1 MLLPSRWRET
11 PPFDQKHVAIQGL
24 EPPGGM
30 ASDALTTCGSSQ
42 FQCGNGKCITA
53 RWVCDG
59 SDDCSDGTDEL
70 PGTCMARTCR
80 PTEFSCTDRL
90 NQCIPSSWRCDGK
103 ADCENGADEDSCA
116 PKQCTGTE
124 FRCGNGQCV
133 SSSFVCD
140 DEADCDDGS
149 DEVSCPVASCSPG
162 SFQCNSTACVPRL
175 WSCDGDVDC
184 PDGSDEWPQNCGTK
198 APDSAP
204 AHQCSSLEFRCG
216 NGECIH
222 GSWKCDGGADC
233 LDQSDE
239 AECARPTCRPDE
251 FECGDGTCIHGSRQC
266 DHQHDCRDMSDEAGC
281 VNATQCEGPTRFK
294 CRSGEC
300 ISMEKVCD
308 KHRDCRDWSDE
319 PLRECGFNECLYKN
333 GGCSHICNDLKIG
346 FECLCRPGFH
356 LVDTKRCEDIDEC
369 ANPDTCSQICIN
381 LIGSYKCQCE
391 EGYQVD
397 PATKACKAIGTIAY
411 LFFTNRHE
419 IRKMTLDKSEYTR
432 VIPRL
437 KNVVALDMN
446 VATKEIYWSDISQKK
461 IYRAQMD
468 SAEDPAHHSVLISSG
483 IDAPEGIAFD
493 WIHGNLYWTDSIRSS
508 VSVVTA
514 DGSRRKTLFH
524 QGLSKPRGI
533 VVDPH
538 SNFIYWT
545 DWGNPAKIEKA
556 GLNGGDRT
564 ALVTDNIVWPNGIS
578 LDLVNQRLYWV
589 DSKLHTLS
597 SIDVQGGGR
606 RTIIVDE
613 HRLAHPLGLTV
624 FEEKVFWTDVS
635 NNAILSANRLTGED
649 ITPVAEHLTSPEDI
663 VLFHNLKQTAGR
675 DWCQVS
681 GCTFLCLAAPQV
693 GRHPPKYT
701 CVCPDNMMLARDMRT
716 CVPAVPT
723 PAAPVQP
730 HVPATDPPRRPP
742 VPAST
747 TPKPLVRT
755 TPKPLVQTTPK
766 TLVRT
771 TPKPLVRTTPKP
783 LVRTTPKPLVRTTT
797 VPVIITSPA
806 AKLVPSTIEP
816 PVRTTTP
823 EPRTASPQP
832 LKPKILQTTTETPVT
847 SPDFHH
853 ELAAAVP
860 NPASDAP
867 IALYIALPLA
877 IVCLVAA
884 GAVLLWRNY
893 RLKNT
898 NTIHFDNPVY
908 QKTTEDQVHIWR
920 SYSLDGYSYPK
931 RQIVSLDEEADNP
944 AFADN

>member
-1 MLLPSRWRET
+1 HNSPWIS
-11 PPFDQKHVAIQGL
+11 HN
-24 EPPGGM
+24 
-30 ASDALTTCGSSQ
+30 Q
-42 FQCGNGKCITA
+42 FQCGNGKCITV

-59 SDDCSDGTDEL
+59 TDDCGDGTDEL
-70 PGTCMARTCR
+70 PGTCMAKTCR

-90 NQCIPSSWRCDGK
+90 NQCVPSTWRCDGK

-116 PKQCTGTE
+116 PKQCADTE
-124 FRCGNGQCV
+124 FRCRNGQCV

-149 DEVSCPVASCSPG
+149 DEASCPVASCSPG
-162 SFQCNSTACVPRL
+162 SFQCNSTVCIPRL
-175 WSCDGDVDC
+175 WSCDGDADC
-184 PDGSDEWPQNCGTK
+184 SDGSDEWPQNCGTK
-198 APDSAP
+198 TPNSAP

-239 AECARPTCRPDE
+239 AECARSTCRPDE

-266 DHQHDCRDMSDEAGC
+266 NHQYDCRDMSDEAGC

-308 KHRDCRDWSDE
+308 KQRDCRDWSDE
-319 PLRECGFNECLYKN
+319 PLRECGSNECLYNN
-333 GGCSHICNDLKIG
+333 GGCSHICNDLRIG
-346 FECLCRPGFH
+346 YECLCPRGFH
-356 LVDTKRCEDIDEC
+356 LVDKKRCEDIDEC

-397 PATKACKAIGTIAY
+397 PGNQSLQGTIAY

-419 IRKMTLDKSEYTR
+419 VRKMTLDKSEYTR

-437 KNVVALDMN
+437 KNVVALDVN
-446 VATKEIYWSDISQKK
+446 VAARELYWSDISQKK

-468 SAEDPAHHSVLISSG
+468 SAEDPAHHSVVIGSG

-508 VSVVTA
+508 ISVVTA
-514 DGSRRKTLFH
+514 DGSRRKTLFR

-538 SNFIYWT
+538 RNFIYWT

-564 ALVTDNIVWPNGIS
+564 ALVTDNIVWPNGIT

-606 RTIIVDE
+606 RTIIMDE

-624 FEEKVFWTDVS
+624 FEDKVFWTDVS

-663 VLFHNLKQTAGR
+663 VLFHNLKQPAGR
-675 DWCQVS
+675 DWCKVS
-681 GCTFLCLAAPQV
+681 GCAFLCLAAPQV

-701 CVCPDNMMLARDMRT
+701 CVCPDNMMLDRDMRT
-716 CVPAVPT
+716 CVPA
-723 PAAPVQP
+723 PVEP

-755 TPKPLVQTTPK
+755 TPKPVVPSSSDKYNFFEMK
-766 TLVRT
+766 TLSNIMLNT
-771 TPKPLVRTTPKP
+771 FSGSLS
-783 LVRTTPKPLVRTTT
+783 LCL
-797 VPVIITSPA
+797 
-806 AKLVPSTIEP
+806 P
-816 PVRTTTP
+816 PV
-823 EPRTASPQP
+823 
-832 LKPKILQTTTETPVT
+832 
-847 SPDFHH
+847 
-853 ELAAAVP
+853 
-860 NPASDAP
+860 
-867 IALYIALPLA
+867 A
-877 IVCLVAA
+877 IVCLVAV

-893 RLKNT
+893 RLKTT

-920 SYSLDGYSYPK
+920 THSPDGYSYPK
-931 RQIVSLDEEADNP
+931 VSLLSQSTVHP
-944 AFADN
+944 V

>member
-1 MLLPSRWRET
+1 MWNAPTVLLSLLS
-11 PPFDQKHVAIQGL
+11 IY
-24 EPPGGM
+24 
-30 ASDALTTCGSSQ
+30 ALITCGSNQ
-42 FQCGNGKCITA
+42 FQCGNGKCITV

-59 SDDCSDGTDEL
+59 TDDCGDGTDEL
-70 PGTCMARTCR
+70 PGTCMAKTCR

-90 NQCIPSSWRCDGK
+90 NQCVPSTWRCDGK

-116 PKQCTGTE
+116 PKQCADTE
-124 FRCGNGQCV
+124 FRCRNGQCV

-149 DEVSCPVASCSPG
+149 DEASCPVASCSPG
-162 SFQCNSTACVPRL
+162 SFQCNSTVCIPRL
-175 WSCDGDVDC
+175 WSCDGDADC
-184 PDGSDEWPQNCGTK
+184 SDGSDEWPQNCGTK
-198 APDSAP
+198 TPNSAP

-239 AECARPTCRPDE
+239 AECARSTCRPDE

-266 DHQHDCRDMSDEAGC
+266 NHQYDCRDMSDEA
-281 VNATQCEGPTRFK
+281 ATQCEGPTRFK

-308 KHRDCRDWSDE
+308 KQRDCRDWSDE
-319 PLRECGFNECLYKN
+319 PLRECGSNECLYNN
-333 GGCSHICNDLKIG
+333 GGCSHICNDLRIG
-346 FECLCRPGFH
+346 YECLCPRGFH
-356 LVDTKRCEDIDEC
+356 LVDKKRCEDIDEC

-397 PATKACKAIGTIAY
+397 PGTIAY

-419 IRKMTLDKSEYTR
+419 VRKMTLDKSEYTR

-437 KNVVALDMN
+437 KNVVALDVN
-446 VATKEIYWSDISQKK
+446 VAARELYWSDISQKK

-468 SAEDPAHHSVLISSG
+468 SAEDPAHHSVVIGSG

-508 VSVVTA
+508 ISVVTA
-514 DGSRRKTLFH
+514 DGSRRKTLFR

-538 SNFIYWT
+538 RNFIYWT

-564 ALVTDNIVWPNGIS
+564 ALVTDNIVWPNGIT

-606 RTIIVDE
+606 RTIIMDE

-624 FEEKVFWTDVS
+624 FEDKVFWTDVS

-663 VLFHNLKQTAGR
+663 VLFHNLKQPAGR
-675 DWCQVS
+675 DWCKVS
-681 GCTFLCLAAPQV
+681 GCAFLCLAAPQV

-701 CVCPDNMMLARDMRT
+701 CVCPDNMMLDRDMRT
-716 CVPAVPT
+716 C
-723 PAAPVQP
+723 
-730 HVPATDPPRRPP
+730 VPATDPPRRPP

-755 TPKPLVQTTPK
+755 TPKPV
-766 TLVRT
+766 
-771 TPKPLVRTTPKP
+771 
-783 LVRTTPKPLVRTTT
+783 VRTTPKPLVRTTT
-797 VPVIITSPA
+797 PA
-806 AKLVPSTIEP
+806 SSSDKYNFFEMKTLSNIMLNTFSGSLSLCLP
-816 PVRTTTP
+816 PV
-823 EPRTASPQP
+823 
-832 LKPKILQTTTETPVT
+832 
-847 SPDFHH
+847 
-853 ELAAAVP
+853 
-860 NPASDAP
+860 
-867 IALYIALPLA
+867 A
-877 IVCLVAA
+877 IVCLVAV

-893 RLKNT
+893 RLKTT

-920 SYSLDGYSYPK
+920 THSPDGYSYPK

-944 AFADN
+944 AFTDN